1 MSKVKKQYD
10 IFSYEDLQRER
21 QKLEQTIK
29 EQEDSLKENP
39 LVKISN
45 SLKSTNSVSSSV
57 KDVFSGLNLQSGEA
71 LVSSLLL
78 ANKKTRKYALAYII
92 AKEMIPFTIQK
103 VKEIIDS
110 KKEKRKTI
118 DFICLFFFTNFF
130 IRFNKLWKVS

>member
-21 QKLEQTIK
+21 QKLKQTIK

-110 KKEKRKTI
+110 KKRKEE
-118 DFICLFFFTNFF
+118 DY
-130 IRFNKLWKVS
+130 